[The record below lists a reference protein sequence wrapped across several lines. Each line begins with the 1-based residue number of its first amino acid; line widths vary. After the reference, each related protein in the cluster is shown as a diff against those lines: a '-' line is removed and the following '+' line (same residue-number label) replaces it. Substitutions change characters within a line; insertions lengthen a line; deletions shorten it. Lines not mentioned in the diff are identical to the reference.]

1 MATGIAVA
9 AVACT
14 LAAGSWL
21 AAREVERVARAVE
34 QVGDQITRLASALEK
49 TVDPAGESAPNQ
61 DRVGAA
67 AAASSETASPTT
79 SLLAAGHDRLV
90 VAGPDGR
97 LVVVR
102 VVLPLPGGGVLGLEV
117 ERVYRLEVDERRPG
131 PRHGVHLVDVHEVRQ
146 TAIEGYHAQLDSLT
160 EDSMEAARN
169 ASRVAEIQQLI
180 AVNRGF
186 DVLLAEL
193 ENDRAVRRRG
203 AALALADQGFVIAGG
218 VLVAMLADTRGDGRR
233 RAEDLLAHLSG
244 LDPREETSDDPDAAL
259 QVWRA
264 WWQERSAGLNRWQRV
279 ER

>member
-34 QVGDQITRLASALEK
+34 KAGDQLTRLASALEK
-49 TVDPAGESAPNQ
+49 TVDPAGESVPNQ
-61 DRVGAA
+61 DRT
-67 AAASSETASPTT
+67 AASSETARPTT

-102 VVLPLPGGGVLGLEV
+102 VVLPLPGGGSLGLEV
-117 ERVYRLEVDERRPG
+117 ERVYQLEVDEWRPG
-131 PRHGVHLVDVHEVRQ
+131 PRHGAHLVDVHEVRQ
-146 TAIEGYHAQLDSLT
+146 AAIEGYHAQLDPLT

-169 ASRVAEIQQLI
+169 ASRVAEIQQQI

-193 ENDRAVRRRG
+193 EHDRAVRRRG
-203 AALALADQGFVIAGG
+203 AAVALADQGFVIAGG
-218 VLVAMLADTRGDGRR
+218 VLVEMLADTRGDGRR

-244 LDPREETSDDPDAAL
+244 LDPREETSDDPEAVL

-279 ER
+279 KR